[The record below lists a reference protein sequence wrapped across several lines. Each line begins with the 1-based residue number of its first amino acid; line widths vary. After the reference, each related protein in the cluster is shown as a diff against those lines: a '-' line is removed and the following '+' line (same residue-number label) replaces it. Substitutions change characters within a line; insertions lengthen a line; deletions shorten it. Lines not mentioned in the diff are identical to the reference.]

1 MHQSHHSE
9 HHPLIPC
16 GQVIQHFPR
25 LFPLLLQV
33 VGHHR
38 GEVVV
43 AVLPPLPVGDVG
55 LHPQQAVLHF
65 PHGLIGGD
73 RDHVDGQHHGA
84 VQAGEFIDHGV
95 LDVAG
100 ILLEE
105 HGPAIFIAQDKV
117 ILPKLHAVRADGV
130 LEGTSCF
137 HALPQV
143 DMKPGLLA
151 HPVKVVEHTQPLH
164 RVQLLTVGIQVIEPG
179 SHIIHDPVE
188 EGPGLLGRFL
198 MGGYCDISLLHYAV
212 GGVGDLVQQ
221 HGVVLRTAP
230 VQMIPLGRDQDL
242 LLKVAAVEP
251 LVVNGDFGGR
261 AGVQGIEQFR
271 VAQEHGDLVL
281 FGSDGVIDVGKADGF
296 REFPAKLKKP
306 IRPEAVDGDGILYG
320 LWHRK
325 VLFVL
330 LQCVLKSLNQVGWP
344 PLLMCVP

>member
-1 MHQSHHSE
+1 MLACDGLESLCVAVQLLLAVGQMHQSYHSK

-16 GQVIQHFPR
+16 GQIIQHFPR

-55 LHPQQAVLHF
+55 LHPQQAVLHLT
-65 PHGLIGGD
+65 HGLIGGD

-84 VQAGEFIDHGV
+84 VQAGELIDHGV

-130 LEGTSCF
+130 LEGAPCF

-143 DMKPGLLA
+143 DMEPGLLA
-151 HPVKVVEHTQPLH
+151 HSVKVVEHAQPLH

-179 SHIIHDPVE
+179 GHIIHDPVK
-188 EGPGLLGRFL
+188 EGACLLGRFL
-198 MGGYCDISLLHYAV
+198 MGGYCDISLLHHAV

-221 HGVVLRTAP
+221 HGVVLRTAS

-242 LLKVAAVEP
+242 LLKLRRLSRLLLMVILVVEP
-251 LVVNGDFGGR
+251 VSR
-261 AGVQGIEQFR
+261 ALSSSE
-271 VAQEHGDLVL
+271 
-281 FGSDGVIDVGKADGF
+281 
-296 REFPAKLKKP
+296 
-306 IRPEAVDGDGILYG
+306 
-320 LWHRK
+320 
-325 VLFVL
+325 
-330 LQCVLKSLNQVGWP
+330 
-344 PLLMCVP
+344 

>member
-1 MHQSHHSE
+1 MLACDGLEGLCVAVQLLLAVGQMHQSHHSE

-55 LHPQQAVLHF
+55 LHPQQAVLHLT
-65 PHGLIGGD
+65 HGLIGGD

-84 VQAGEFIDHGV
+84 VQAGKLIDHGV

-105 HGPAIFIAQDKV
+105 HGPAIFIAHDEV
-117 ILPKLHAVRADGV
+117 ILPKLHAVRADDV
-130 LEGTSCF
+130 LEGAPCF
-137 HALPQV
+137 HVLPQV
-143 DMKPGLLA
+143 DMEPGLLT
-151 HPVKVVEHTQPLH
+151 HSVKVVEHTQPLH

-179 SHIIHDPVE
+179 GHIIHDPVE

-198 MGGYCDISLLHYAV
+198 MGGDGDISLLHHAV
-212 GGVGDLVQQ
+212 GGVGDLVKQ
-221 HGVVLRTAP
+221 HGVVLRTAS

-242 LLKVAAVEP
+242 PLKVAAVEP
-251 LVVNGDFGGR
+251 LVVDGDFGGR
-261 AGVQGIEQFR
+261 AGVQGIE
-271 VAQEHGDLVL
+271 
-281 FGSDGVIDVGKADGF
+281 
-296 REFPAKLKKP
+296 
-306 IRPEAVDGDGILYG
+306 
-320 LWHRK
+320 
-325 VLFVL
+325 
-330 LQCVLKSLNQVGWP
+330 
-344 PLLMCVP
+344 